1 MNIFEQASREKL
13 RFSTPVGNVSVEDL
27 WDLPLTS
34 VRGLDLHK
42 IALDLQTELNKEPAK
57 SLDFFAFAPAK
68 NLTLQL
74 KFDIVKHIVTTKV
87 AENHAKSEQAAKDSQ
102 REQIKALIAEKKQE
116 DLKSKSVEELEALL
130 NA

>member
-1 MNIFEQASREKL
+1 MNIFEQASRENL
-13 RFSTPVGNVSVEDL
+13 RFSTSVGNISVEDL

-34 VRGLDLHK
+34 VKGLDLHK
-42 IALDLQTELNKEPAK
+42 IALDLQTELSKEPAK

-68 NLTLQL
+68 NPTLQL
-74 KFDIVKHIVTTKV
+74 KFDIVKHIVTTRV
-87 AENHAKSEQAAKDSQ
+87 AENHTKSEQAAKDSQ